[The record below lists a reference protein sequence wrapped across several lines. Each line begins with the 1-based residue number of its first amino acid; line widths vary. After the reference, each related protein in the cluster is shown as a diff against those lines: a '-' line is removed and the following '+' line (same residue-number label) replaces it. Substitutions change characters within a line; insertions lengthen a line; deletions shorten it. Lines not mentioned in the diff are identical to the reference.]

1 MKNLSIKVHEDSYLM
16 LQEMANE
23 QKRKI
28 TAVFD
33 MLVLAEYLRM
43 HDEIG
48 KPEPTEA
55 ANGTH

>member
-1 MKNLSIKVHEDSYLM
+1 MENKTVKIHDDTFLM
-16 LQEMANE
+16 LQELASE
-23 QKRKI
+23 QGRKYNKVI
-28 TAVFD
+28 E
-33 MLVLAEYLRM
+33 MLVLAEYLRT